1 MSISISQLPPFTRP
15 SNIDFMWDVDT
26 EVTAIQNLQNQGKYK
41 IPKGRGKKLLCGTW
55 NIANFDAQKRPDE
68 ALPLIAEIIR
78 PFDLIAI
85 QEINSNL
92 TGLKKLMRLLS
103 NHSVIFTDIAGN
115 EERMCYIYKTR
126 RIHLTSHVGELD
138 IPPSK
143 RKGYKITFKDDNGD
157 PCVLRF
163 SGFDRNPYVITWDF
177 KDIEFT
183 TYNCH
188 IYFGKKKEAD
198 LMKFRRRIVEIY
210 SLVEWITKKD
220 NRDDGSLYSPNILLL
235 GDMNVPEMKED
246 DHVFKQLNRGMFT
259 AIDYTDYLTPYS
271 NIKNDAA
278 YDQLVITQPFSEKI
292 KLLKHGILAWDNA
305 VFAELA
311 EDLKVKTSK
320 RAASKFQAYAKWAI
334 SDHRPLW
341 CLMEFQ

>member
-1 MSISISQLPPFTRP
+1 MIIILPPFTKP
-15 SNIDFMWDVDT
+15 QNIDFVWDVST
-26 EVTAIQNLQNQGKYK
+26 EVAAIKKLQDSGKYK
-41 IPKGRGKKLLCGTW
+41 IPKGRGRKLLCGTW
-55 NIANFDAQKRPDE
+55 NIANFDAQDRPDE
-68 ALPLIAEIIR
+68 ALPLIAQIIR
-78 PFDLIAI
+78 PFDLVAI
-85 QEINSNL
+85 QEINSDL
-92 TGLKKLMRLLS
+92 TGLKKLMKLLP

-115 EERMCYIYKTR
+115 EERMCYIYKRR
-126 RIHLTSHVGELD
+126 RIGLTSHVGELD

-143 RKGYKITFKDDNGD
+143 RRGYKLKFKEKNGD
-157 PCVLRF
+157 STVRCF
-163 SGFDRNPYVITWDF
+163 SGFDRNPYVVSWHF

-188 IYFGKKKEAD
+188 IYFGGKREAD
-198 LMKFRRRIVEIY
+198 IAKFRRRIVEIY
-210 SLVEWITKKD
+210 SLVEWITKKE

-235 GDMNVPEMKED
+235 GDMNVPEMSKD
-246 DHVFKQLNRGMFT
+246 DQVFRQLNRGAFT
-259 AIDYTDYLTPYS
+259 PISYTDYLTPYS

-278 YDQLVITQPFSEKI
+278 YDQLVIAEPFAEKI
-292 KLLKHGILAWDNA
+292 KLLEHGILAWDNA

-311 EDLKVKTSK
+311 EDLGVKTSK